1 MPGARASPR
10 SSVGPVIDLHTH
22 PMLEGE
28 PPITDRSHTF
38 DEYRAQMRG
47 IHLVA
52 SAVLVMAPAHDL
64 PRTRSLNDR
73 LLALAQGSPD
83 RIWPFCSVH
92 PADGPAALRELRRVA
107 SAGARGIKL
116 HPNTQGFDVADPA
129 VTRVVRTAA
138 TLGLPV
144 LFDAYSPFDA
154 DQPGK
159 FIRLAMEVPE
169 ARLILAHAHGP
180 AFPQLL
186 VYEILARYPWWR
198 RNVWIDLSATAPLLA
213 DGPFAESFV
222 WVCRKVGI
230 DRIVFGSD
238 YPLDDPPRAIAAVR
252 RLGFRPAELSAIFHD
267 NAARLMDRP
276 AAPDRA
282 VSPPS
287 PGAGVTPRRRRP
299 TRPGEAR

>member
-1 MPGARASPR
+1 MPGLRPIRRYAP
-10 SSVGPVIDLHTH
+10 GPVIDLHTH

-28 PPITDRSHTF
+28 PPIAGRSHTF
-38 DEYRAQMRG
+38 DEYRAKMRG
-47 IHLVA
+47 IDLA
-52 SAVLVMAPAHDL
+52 ATAVLVMAPAHDL
-64 PRTRSLNDR
+64 SRTRSLNDR
-73 LLALAQGSPD
+73 LIALARRSPD

-92 PADGPAALRELRRVA
+92 PADGAAALRELRRVG

-116 HPNTQGFDVADPA
+116 HPNTQEFDVADP
-129 VTRVVRTAA
+129 RVAKVVGAA
-138 TLGLPV
+138 TALGLPV

-198 RNVWIDLSATAPLLA
+198 RNVWIDISATAPLLA
-213 DGPFAESFV
+213 DSPFAESFV
-222 WVCRKVGI
+222 WVCRRVGI

-238 YPLDDPPRAIAAVR
+238 YPLDDPARAVAAVG
-252 RLGFRPAELSAIFHD
+252 RLGFRPAELRAILHD
-267 NAARLMDRP
+267 NAARLMARPIP
-276 AAPDRA
+276 AARA
-282 VSPPS
+282 GPRPP
-287 PGAGVTPRRRRP
+287 PGAAVTPRRRRP
-299 TRPGEAR
+299 IRPGRAR